1 MYQFKHLLYTR
12 AINSILTH
20 WHIQL
25 MFSYVKFIQ
34 IGQFDND
41 NHVCD
46 WTHLINHN
54 PIKRTKLEKK
64 HQAAIQFWQFTLF
77 WPNWPNIALSEF
89 KCLSAQKLP
98 MEILASLKTEY
109 YENFGVFI
117 RTQKFTTFF
126 PLLENSNKTHHA
138 TKITYT

>member
-1 MYQFKHLLYTR
+1 
-12 AINSILTH
+12 
-20 WHIQL
+20 
-25 MFSYVKFIQ
+25 MFSYVKFKQ
-34 IGQFDND
+34 ICQFDNY

-54 PIKRTKLEKK
+54 HSFVNLFCNIFVFNVIDLAEGVRLSYPIKRTKLEKK

-89 KCLSAQKLP
+89 TCLSAKKLP

-109 YENFGVFI
+109 YENFGN
-117 RTQKFTTFF
+117 
-126 PLLENSNKTHHA
+126 L
-138 TKITYT
+138 